1 VPAAHT
7 KKPWVNIELYIQSGI
22 VESYALGLATV
33 FEREEFEQ
41 LMPHYPELKT
51 ALSDFEYQLELFAIE
66 HEIPPPAGTRERIEA
81 RIRETPVARREQGHR
96 RGSRVQEGGAGF
108 LNVEYSSNHIRV
120 HKVWKTLFIMVFI
133 LSKIFL
139 ALAIWF
145 YVEYRH
151 ARQDARRLQEQST
164 GVQEG
169 NAGGR

>member
-1 VPAAHT
+1 MSVTHS

-22 VESYALGLATV
+22 IESYALGLATV
-33 FEREEFEQ
+33 SEREEFEQ

-66 HEIPPPAGTRERIEA
+66 NEIPPPPGVRAQIDA
-81 RIRETPVARREQGHR
+81 RIREAPVERPAHDDRHKSRARDA
-96 RGSRVQEGGAGF
+96 GAAY
-108 LNVEYSSNHIRV
+108 LNVESSSNHIRV
-120 HKVWKTLFIMVFI
+120 HKAWRTLFIVVFI

-151 ARQDARRLQEQST
+151 ARQEVRQTQEQPT
-164 GVQEG
+164 GVQG
-169 NAGGR
+169 TIK